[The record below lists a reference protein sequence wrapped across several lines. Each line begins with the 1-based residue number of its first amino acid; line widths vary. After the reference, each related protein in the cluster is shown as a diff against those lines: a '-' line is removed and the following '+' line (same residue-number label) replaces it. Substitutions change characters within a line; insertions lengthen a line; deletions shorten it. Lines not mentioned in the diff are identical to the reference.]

1 MNGEK
6 YIPLIVEQLKKASPE
21 KIILFGSYAW
31 GVPNE
36 ESDIDIIVITRDEYM
51 PETNREKMQ
60 IHHRYNPLIKK
71 FRKYMPID
79 LIVYTKTMFV
89 KLQETGNSFSQEINQ
104 NGKVLYEAVN

>member
-1 MNGEK
+1 MAGRCGE
-6 YIPLIVEQLKKASPE
+6 SPE
-21 KIILFGSYAW
+21 KIILFGSYAY
-31 GVPNE
+31 GVPDE

-60 IHHRYNPLIKK
+60 IHHLYNPLIKK

-89 KLQETGNSFSQEINQ
+89 KLQETGNYFSQEINQ